1 MGDVV
6 SGSDASDVDKF
17 SAGHGDNDSL
27 NGPEEDSE
35 GSGISSASGTEE
47 DSDMLESA
55 DDPELVAFDQKL
67 AQALGTKR
75 ADQLLAAGEDD
86 ESSEDDMDDE
96 QMEALDVH
104 LEKVFSERKKVTS
117 KKTERKQAKETIMVF
132 KGRVLELLE
141 IFIKQQYRSTLAFAA
156 ILPLL
161 ALIRTTTSKHI
172 SEKAGNLVREYS
184 KLYKLKHSISS
195 EPLFLLDET
204 IDLLRAVHDAAAK
217 EGSNAYSSA
226 CSHASLLL
234 AKVIVAN
241 GGDISGVIDCYA
253 STQNRFMTDPACK
266 VKTSLFTD
274 WMNWCTSARRTLQ
287 SDHPHR
293 QATSV

>member
-6 SGSDASDVDKF
+6 SRSDTSDVDKV
-17 SAGHGDNDSL
+17 SARHEDNDSS
-27 NGPEEDSE
+27 NDPEEDSE
-35 GSGISSASGTEE
+35 GSGMSLASGNDK
-47 DSDMLESA
+47 DSETLESA
-55 DDPELVAFDQKL
+55 DDLELAAFDQKL

-86 ESSEDDMDDE
+86 ESSDDDMDDE

-104 LEKVFSERKKVTS
+104 LEKVFSERKKITS
-117 KKTERKQAKETIMVF
+117 KKTERKQAKETILVF

-141 IFIKQQYRSTLAFAA
+141 IFIKQRYRSTLALAL

-172 SEKAGNLVREYS
+172 SEKAGNLIREYS
-184 KLYKLKHSISS
+184 KLYKLKDSISLQS
-195 EPLFLLDET
+195 SLLVDESMG
-204 IDLLRAVHDAAAK
+204 LLRAVHEAAAK

-226 CSHASLLL
+226 CSQASLLL
-234 AKVIVAN
+234 AKIIVTN
-241 GGDISGVIDCYA
+241 GGHISRVIDCYA
-253 STQNRFMTDPACK
+253 STQNRFMTDPTCK

-274 WMNWCTSARRTLQ
+274 WMNWCTSARKSLQ
-287 SDHPHR
+287 SDPTTR
-293 QATSV
+293 AGD